1 MAFTETWLNPSVDSD
16 DLSLISYNKPEHKD
30 RTGDSHGDVMLYVKT
45 SIHYKR
51 RADLEIRDIESIW
64 IELVNNHKH
73 ILFGLFYR
81 PPNSD
86 ANYYTNIENSLAL
99 AVDTGISDIIITGDL
114 NLNLLNPQ
122 TSRKIY
128 SLCTQFSLFQSI
140 TQPTHFTENSSSL
153 IDVILVTNKE
163 NLILSGVGDPFLNQE
178 SRYHCPIYGI
188 LKFSKQKHKTLTRH
202 IWSYEHGNYNIL
214 REKASSF
221 NWNNCH
227 DNDIDV
233 YANNFERRYN

>member
-1 MAFTETWLNPSVDSD
+1 M
-16 DLSLISYNKPEHKD
+16 
-30 RTGDSHGDVMLYVKT
+30 
-45 SIHYKR
+45 
-51 RADLEIRDIESIW
+51 
-64 IELVNNHKH
+64 VNNHKH
-73 ILFGLFYR
+73 VLFGLSCR

-86 ANYYTNIENSLAL
+86 ANYYINIENSLAL
-99 AVDTGISDIIITGDL
+99 SVDTGIPDKIIIGDM
-114 NLNLLNPQ
+114 NLNLLNPL

-153 IDVILVTNKE
+153 IDVILVTNKK

-178 SRYHCPIYGI
+178 LRFHCPVYDI
-188 LKFSKQKHKTLTRH
+188 LKFSKQKHKTFTRH
-202 IWSYEHGNYNIL
+202 IWSYKHGNYNVL
-214 REKASSF
+214 REKAQSF

-233 YANNFERRYN
+233 YANNLNVAIHVTDLASECIPNRV

>member
-1 MAFTETWLNPSVDSD
+1 MAL
-16 DLSLISYNKPEHKD
+16 
-30 RTGDSHGDVMLYVKT
+30 
-45 SIHYKR
+45 
-51 RADLEIRDIESIW
+51 
-64 IELVNNHKH
+64 
-73 ILFGLFYR
+73 
-81 PPNSD
+81 
-86 ANYYTNIENSLAL
+86 
-99 AVDTGISDIIITGDL
+99 VDTGISDIIITGDL

-122 TSRKIY
+122 TLRKIY
-128 SLCTQFSLFQSI
+128 SICTQFSLFQSI

-178 SRYHCPIYGI
+178 LSYHCWPVYGI
-188 LKFSKQKHKTLTRH
+188 LKLSKQKHRTFTRH

-221 NWNNCH
+221 NWHNCN

-233 YANNFERRYN
+233 SANNLNVAITDLASECIPNRVLRIKPSDPSWITSTLKKFIRKRKRAYRKAKTTNLESNWKKV